1 MKRKSLL
8 SFLGIIAC
16 LLLASPAAG
25 DDYNSE
31 GAWKDNAATK
41 SDYKTVSF
49 HATVRSAGDHTMS
62 IDVNQTISTGRVS
75 HGILE
80 RTSYLY
86 YQVWNEKE
94 RSWGSNIP
102 ICFYGS
108 FDRAGC
114 HDDVFPE
121 ILTVPDW
128 VFQEGWLA
136 ITKPADDEKIVG
148 KCTVTNSWR
157 SRYDA
162 TIRWGW
168 QGIGTVNSA
177 ANGFMS
183 HALKYDTE
191 GHKRAY
197 NTSYYIDIDWEMPSC
212 LAGRLIKVGI
222 HRAQY
227 ANGTH
232 GAYVY
237 EDGTE
242 CRGINDYTRL
252 LQLIAQGVLKWTTCV
267 TFEESE
273 YIPFEILPRKVFK
286 EDLTIAFTPEP
297 AEYNGLKKVAMSC
310 PIVDTKIYYT
320 TDGSDPTTSSAEYT
334 EPVLIEATTTIKAM
348 AVFKSKTPSFVL
360 NDKPYINYFK
370 ETTGNIV
377 SATYTINPLEYVD
390 FGLPSGTIW
399 STKNVG
405 ANKAEDFGNYYAWGE
420 VETKDS
426 YTDNNYKWGK
436 RNHNTKYQNDNRY
449 RLEVQDDAAS
459 MNLGAQWRMPTK
471 AQFEELNSKC
481 NVEWTQLNGVDGYL
495 FVLKGDNSKSIFI
508 PAAGYKWSDNPHC
521 VYLFTTDVQNMKK
534 GYVWRYRADNG
545 GAFSWSST
553 EYRPMGVP
561 IRPVMNPNQPV
572 TEYLW
577 ISGKPDKTK
586 YMVGDKFDVTGLKVN
601 YLPKE
606 SSAEKVTEGVTWTVQ
621 PAVIYSG
628 CTSVTVTASYNG
640 MTSEP
645 VKVAVTT
652 DGMPVDLGLS
662 VQWSSFNIGSATF
675 MGYGNYY
682 PWDENLD
689 KTIESMF
696 GKGWRLPTEAE
707 VKELQDTTKCTW
719 QWFPAGNAENGGVA
733 GYRVISKANNNFI
746 FLPAAGCQSG
756 SNTVGGGSVGN
767 YWTSNAASGSTDAV
781 YMCFDMYDQCTGL
794 DKQSNGRV
802 IRAVKKIMNDE

>member
-1 MKRKSLL
+1 MKRKKLL

-16 LLLASPAAG
+16 LLLAVPASAEHG
-25 DDYNSE
+25 PED
-31 GAWKDNAATK
+31 AWNDRASMKADG
-41 SDYKTVSF
+41 KTMNF
-49 HATVRSAGDHTMS
+49 HITVRSASDHTMS
-62 IDVNQTISTGRVS
+62 IDVNQTIFSGEIKYDRLDYTCF
-75 HGILE
+75 
-80 RTSYLY
+80 LY
-86 YQVWNEKE
+86 YKEWNGKE
-94 RSWGSNIP
+94 WGKEVP
-102 ICFYGS
+102 ILYFGT
-108 FDRAGC
+108 FDRPC
-114 HDDVFPE
+114 IHDGVEPRVCRDAE
-121 ILTVPDW
+121 QKVPGW
-128 VFQEGWLA
+128 GNMEGAML
-136 ITKPADDEKIVG
+136 ITKPASDDVTKVG
-148 KCTVTNSWR
+148 TFKVTNSVL
-157 SRYDA
+157 SDYYG
-162 TIRWGW
+162 TVEWGW
-168 QGIGTVNSA
+168 KDLSTMYSRE
-177 ANGFMS
+177 NGFMQ
-183 HALKYDTE
+183 HCLNYDTE
-191 GHKRAY
+191 DKGDAY
-197 NTSYYIDIDWEMPSC
+197 GTSFYMDVDWEMPSN
-212 LAGRLIKVGI
+212 LTGKKLKIGW

-227 ANGTH
+227 KNKTSGV
-232 GAYVY
+232 GYFY

-242 CRGINDYTRL
+242 YAVKNTLFGGLEALSLVNKGILKAVKQVSFEKSEYLDFGEYTR
-252 LQLIAQGVLKWTTCV
+252 A
-267 TFEESE
+267 EEV
-273 YIPFEILPRKVFK
+273 K
-286 EDLTIAFTPEP
+286 DLTLTFSPEP
-297 AEYNGLKKVAMSC
+297 AEYNGIKKVSMSC
-310 PIVDTKIYYT
+310 QVSGVKIYYT
-320 TDGSDPTTSSAEYT
+320 TDGSNPTTSSAEYT
-334 EPVLIEATTTIKAM
+334 EPILIEATTTIKAM
-348 AVFKSKTPSFVL
+348 AVYDKTR
-360 NDKPYINYFK
+360 
-370 ETTGNIV
+370 GNV
-377 SATYTINPLEYVD
+377 QTATYDINPIEYVD

-471 AQFEELNSKC
+471 AQFEELSSKC

-586 YMVGDKFDVTGLKVN
+586 YMVGDKFDVTGLVVN

-606 SSAEKVTEGVTWTVQ
+606 SSAEKVTEGITWTVE

-675 MGYGNYY
+675 MGYGDYY
-682 PWDENLD
+682 PWDENLN

-733 GYRVISKANNNFI
+733 GYRVISKANNNVI

-756 SNTVGGGSVGN
+756 SNSVGKGSVGN

-802 IRAVKKIMNDE
+802 IRAVKNNE

>member
-1 MKRKSLL
+1 MKQKNLL
-8 SFLGIIAC
+8 NFLGIIAC

-25 DDYNSE
+25 DDHNSE
-31 GAWKDNAATK
+31 GAWNDKAATK
-41 SDYKTVSF
+41 SDGKTVSF
-49 HATVRSAGDHTMS
+49 HATVRSAGDHTIS
-62 IDVNQTISTGRVS
+62 VDVNQTISTGRVS

-94 RSWGSNIP
+94 QSWGSEIP

-168 QGIGTVNSA
+168 KGIGTVNSA

-191 GHKRAY
+191 GNERAY

-252 LQLIAQGVLKWTTCV
+252 LQLIAQGVIKWTTCV

-273 YIPFEILPRKVFK
+273 YIPFDILPRKVFK

-334 EPVLIEATTTIKAM
+334 EPILIEATTTIKAM

-390 FGLPSGTIW
+390 LGLPSGLLWATH
-399 STKNVG
+399 NVG
-405 ANKAEDFGNYYAWGE
+405 AKTPEEYGNYYAWGDPRNKTNYSWGTYPYGNS
-420 VETKDS
+420 V
-426 YTDNNYKWGK
+426 NNC
-436 RNHNTKYQNDNRY
+436 TKYRKDNRWI
-449 RLEVQDDAAS
+449 LEPKDDMAA
-459 MNLGAQWRMPTK
+459 MNWGARWRVPTK
-471 AQFEELNSKC
+471 ANFKELFTYCDTAHTTMQGVFGILLTSKA
-481 NVEWTQLNGVDGYL
+481 NGESL
-495 FVLKGDNSKSIFI
+495 FL
-508 PAAGYKWSDNPHC
+508 PAAGNMDGTSLDHAGEGLYYWSSSVVDM
-521 VYLFTTDVQNMKK
+521 VYGNVFWLQTSPN
-534 GYVWRYRADNG
+534 WN
-545 GAFSWSST
+545 AFSG
-553 EYRPMGVP
+553 YRYCGFSV
-561 IRPVMNPNQPV
+561 RPVIDPNQPV
-572 TEYLW
+572 REFVFIEGTAKKTEY
-577 ISGKPDKTK
+577 S
-586 YMVGDKFDVTGLKVN
+586 VGDKFDVTGMEVRFV
-601 YLPKE
+601 PKE

-640 MTSEP
+640 MTTDP
-645 VKVAVTT
+645 VQVAVTT
-652 DGMPVDLGLS
+652 NGLPVDLGLS

-675 MGYGNYY
+675 MGYGDYY

-689 KTIESMF
+689 KYIESMF

-746 FLPAAGCQSG
+746 FLPATGCQSG

-767 YWTSNAASGSTDAV
+767 YWTSNTAASGSADV
-781 YMCFDMYDQCTGL
+781 YYMCFDMYDQCIGN
-794 DKQSNGRV
+794 DNRSNGRV
-802 IRAVKKIMNDE
+802 IRAVKK